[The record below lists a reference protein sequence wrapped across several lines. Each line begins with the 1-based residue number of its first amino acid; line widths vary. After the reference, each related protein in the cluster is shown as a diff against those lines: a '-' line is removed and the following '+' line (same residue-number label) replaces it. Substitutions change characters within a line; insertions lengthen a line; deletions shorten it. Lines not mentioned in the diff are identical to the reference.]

1 MKIAGFI
8 FYSPF
13 SPKQP
18 KHENRSKE
26 NPERPQNKTFAIS
39 SSHKN
44 FSSLPLKPTQSVAS
58 QQLCHY
64 GLSADME
71 KTHDISE
78 KGSV

>member
-1 MKIAGFI
+1 
-8 FYSPF
+8 
-13 SPKQP
+13 
-18 KHENRSKE
+18 
-26 NPERPQNKTFAIS
+26 
-39 SSHKN
+39 
-44 FSSLPLKPTQSVAS
+44 VAS